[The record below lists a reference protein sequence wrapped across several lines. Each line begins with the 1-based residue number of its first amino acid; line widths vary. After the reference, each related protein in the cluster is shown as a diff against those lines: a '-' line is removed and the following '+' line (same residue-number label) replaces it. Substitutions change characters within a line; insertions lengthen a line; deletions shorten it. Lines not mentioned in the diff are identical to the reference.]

1 MSSFI
6 INKIIAIHKIVFVE
20 WRCQAIV
27 WSRTP
32 SNIYDL
38 ATLDRKS
45 GSAESPT
52 TIFEKVFKFLTQT
65 RRARE
70 NTWKKQFRKKIRFS
84 MDWANIYLVSVAHFI
99 HFLRKTTTKKLKK
112 WQISSKC
119 KYWWWMYL
127 LKLIYEYFVSIIRC
141 NVKPENH
148 FVYHSWCQNRKVM

>member
-45 GSAESPT
+45 GSAELPT
-52 TIFEKVFKFLTQT
+52 AMFEGQDEPERTHE
-65 RRARE
+65 RNNSE
-70 NTWKKQFRKKIRFS
+70 KKIRFS